1 MAEEPKSQLVDQW
14 EKIQTKTF
22 TKWVNSHLMKRGK
35 AIESLSDGF
44 QDGINLITLLEVIA
58 EENFGKFE
66 KNPKM
71 RIQKIENIGKALKFI
86 ADHNV
91 KLANIGAEEICDG
104 NLKMT
109 LGMVWTIILR
119 FAIAGLS
126 EEGLSA
132 KEGLLL
138 WVRRKTE
145 PYKNVDVKDFTY
157 SFQDGL
163 ALCALI
169 HRHRP
174 DLLDYDKLTSEDKMG
189 NLNLAFDV
197 AYQHL
202 QVPKLLDAEDIV
214 NMPKPDERSIMTYVA
229 QLYQVFSSLDKVETA
244 GRRVA
249 KFVQFTKT
257 TQEMCH
263 DYEQRTRNLN
273 NSVNGKAAS
282 FPSEPL
288 GSDYHSA
295 HDAIQ
300 DFKNYKKNDR
310 RKWITEQA
318 DLVTLFGNIQAK
330 LKSANRPAYVPPAGL
345 TIQDVEGNFAHL
357 QASERD
363 RRANLNSNLRAIL
376 DALRKAFATPANAFA
391 ASLQSLKQAL
401 GDASGDLSSQLSHC
415 KGKNQELLNLASQLS
430 VIQGAEDKC
439 NEAHIE
445 ENEFSDHAYDDLQF
459 EFDQLKKN
467 YAKKISFIESQIE
480 AEQQSKNISPTQLQE
495 FKETFAHFDQ
505 SKSGKLSKLDFKSCL
520 SALGLVEL
528 DFQGGNAIFEA
539 LFKRVSE
546 GSEHVSFN
554 QFVDYMTS
562 VTADT
567 VSKDQ
572 LTDSFSTLAAGKDHI
587 TVNDMRIGQL
597 TPQQIEYLVS
607 VLPPRSGIA
616 DAYDYKSWIASQ
628 F

>member
-1 MAEEPKSQLVDQW
+1 
-14 EKIQTKTF
+14 
-22 TKWVNSHLMKRGK
+22 
-35 AIESLSDGF
+35 
-44 QDGINLITLLEVIA
+44 
-58 EENFGKFE
+58 
-66 KNPKM
+66 
-71 RIQKIENIGKALKFI
+71 
-86 ADHNV
+86 
-91 KLANIGAEEICDG
+91 
-104 NLKMT
+104 
-109 LGMVWTIILR
+109 
-119 FAIAGLS
+119 
-126 EEGLSA
+126 
-132 KEGLLL
+132 
-138 WVRRKTE
+138 
-145 PYKNVDVKDFTY
+145 VKDFTY

-263 DYEQRTRNLN
+263 DYEQRTRALN

-282 FPSEPL
+282 FPSESL
-288 GSDYHSA
+288 GSNYHEAHSA
-295 HDAIQ
+295 IE

-330 LKSANRPAYVPPAGL
+330 LKSANRPTYVPPSGL
-345 TIQDVEGNFAHL
+345 SVHDVEHNFESLITA
-357 QASERD
+357 ERE
-363 RRANLNSNLRAIL
+363 RRANLNSNLRSIL
-376 DALRKAFATPANAFA
+376 DTLRKAFATPANAFA
-391 ASLQSLKQAL
+391 ANLQSLKQAL
-401 GDASGDLSSQLSHC
+401 GDASGDLPAQLQHCQGKNNELLGLESQLH
-415 KGKNQELLNLASQLS
+415 
-430 VIQGAEDKC
+430 VIQAAEDKC
-439 NEAHIE
+439 NDAHIE
-445 ENEFSDHAYDDLQF
+445 DNEFSDHAYDDLQF

-480 AEQQSKNISPTQLQE
+480 AEQQSKNITPTQLQE

-528 DFQGGNAIFEA
+528 DFQGGNAIFES
-539 LFKRVSE
+539 LFNRVSE
-546 GSEHVSFN
+546 GGGHVTFN

-567 VSKDQ
+567 VSKDE
-572 LTDSFSTLAAGKDHI
+572 LTDSFTTLAAGKDHI

-597 TPQQIEYLVS
+597 PAQQIEYLTG
-607 VLPPRSGIA
+607 VLPARSGIA
-616 DAYDYKSWIASQ
+616 DAYDYKAWIASQ